1 MAVVIPIETKYNP
14 RGTRTA
20 IRDLESFR
28 DAVNKAGGG
37 FRGLAQVSGKVMQT
51 VGRNVSQTG
60 ATLSRNV
67 TLPLLALGAGAVVAF
82 NQVDEGLDTVAAKS
96 GATGKALEGLQG
108 VFNNVAKT
116 ATQDMSTVG
125 NVVGGLAGKFQITG
139 KPLEN
144 LSNQLLTLARVN
156 GADAI
161 STTENVGSAMVALGI
176 DSNNAGGFL
185 DSLLRASQRSGKGVD
200 ELAKLLAT
208 GAGTFKTYGI
218 STNEALGLIGELSRA
233 GIPATRVT
241 AGLNSAFGKLVKLG
255 EKDPA
260 KALRDMFVEIRD
272 SEDPT
277 MATADAVALFGSR
290 VGVTLAEGI
299 RSGKISI
306 DELDA
311 SLAGANGTLAA
322 AAKAVE
328 GPQEKFAR
336 MKNEVMLLG
345 ASLVEEL
352 VPIFEQYVLPIIRK
366 AIEFFQGLSP
376 QMRQI
381 VVIGGLI
388 AAALGPFLAILGA
401 IITGVGSLVVVI
413 GAISGPVAAVIAGIA
428 AFVAVLVTL
437 WTTSETFRNT
447 VIEVFNAVRAKIVEV
462 VDLIKAKLHENRDAV
477 TGLKNAFQTVWQFL
491 QTTLIPL
498 LVRFYGEYL
507 KGVISAIGIAIG
519 FVIDFI
525 SALYRFYQQVYL
537 GIQIIAQFSAAM
549 REKLGEVVTF
559 FQQLPGRIVA
569 AFGNA
574 GTMLFQT
581 GRNIVMGLWNGLQ
594 SMGSWLSSSLM
605 NWVRAVIPD
614 PVERI
619 LGIASPSRVFEDIGS
634 NLVLGLVEGLD
645 EDGYRAVNAAQD
657 LGRQIEMDSVHVF
670 EGTGRTLAESMGQAF
685 TDAVGPGG
693 SVYAALQSAMDSLA
707 ASLSRTITMNV
718 VTVGGGGGGG
728 GGGIGSPTPISD
740 PGASLPPIS
749 ASALGQYAP
758 QGPNLGPN
766 IPSGEG
772 RIFAELMA
780 LNTYRRAM
788 GGPVTAGQSYL
799 VGERGPE
806 LLHMGGRGGRVIPNH
821 ALGGVTVE
829 AGAVQVTV
837 NGGDRAEVQQ
847 AVDQAFQ
854 RLVRELAAL

>member
-14 RGTRTA
+14 RGTKTA
-20 IRDLESFR
+20 IRDLESFKA
-28 DAVNKAGGG
+28 AVDKAGGG
-37 FRGLAQVSGKVMQT
+37 FRGLAQVSGKVMQQ
-51 VGRNVSQTG
+51 VGRNVSNTG

-96 GATGKALEGLQG
+96 GATGKALQGLQG

-176 DSNNAGGFL
+176 DANSAGGFL

-208 GAGTFKTYGI
+208 GAGTFNTYGI

-272 SEDPT
+272 SKDPT

-311 SLAGANGTLAA
+311 SLAGANGTLAT

-437 WTTSETFRNT
+437 WTTSETFRTT
-447 VIEVFNAVRAKIVEV
+447 VIEVFNTVRAKIVEV
-462 VDLIKAKLHENRDAV
+462 VNLIKAKLHENRDAV
-477 TGLKNAFQTVWQFL
+477 EGLKNAFQTVWQFL

-525 SALYRFYQQVYL
+525 SALYRFYQQVYR
-537 GIQIIAQFSAAM
+537 GIQVIAQFSAAM

-559 FQQLPGRIVA
+559 FQELPGKIVA

-605 NWVRAVIPD
+605 NWVKSVIPD

-645 EDGYRAVNAAQD
+645 QDGPRAVDAAQD
-657 LGRQIEMDSVHVF
+657 LGRQIETDSVHVF
-670 EGTGRTLAESMGQAF
+670 EATGRTLAERMGKAF
-685 TDAVGPGG
+685 TDNVGPGG
-693 SVYAALQSAMDSLA
+693 SVYAALQSAMDALASSLA
-707 ASLSRTITMNV
+707 RTVTITV
-718 VTVGGGGGGG
+718 VENRVGGGGGGG
-728 GGGIGSPTPISD
+728 GGVGGGGGTDFELAAQQAQAALSAGTGLFDPNVSLPGLPSMAEWLAAGSP
-740 PGASLPPIS
+740 
-749 ASALGQYAP
+749 Q
-758 QGPNLGPN
+758 
-766 IPSGEG
+766 
-772 RIFAELMA
+772 FAE
-780 LNTYRRAM
+780 
-788 GGPVTAGQSYL
+788 GGSMRAGQLGL

-806 LLHMGGRGGRVIPNH
+806 LFRPTVSGRVIPNN
-821 ALGGVTVE
+821 ALGGITVE
-829 AGAVQVTV
+829 AGAVQVMV

>member
-1 MAVVIPIETKYNP
+1 
-14 RGTRTA
+14 
-20 IRDLESFR
+20 
-28 DAVNKAGGG
+28 
-37 FRGLAQVSGKVMQT
+37 MQS
-51 VGRNVSQTG
+51 VGRNISDVG

-67 TLPLLALGAGAVVAF
+67 TLPLVALGAGAVVAF
-82 NQVDEGLDTVAAKS
+82 NAVDEGLDTVAAKS

-176 DSNNAGGFL
+176 DANNAGGFL
-185 DSLLRASQRSGKGVD
+185 NSLLRASQRSGKGVD

-208 GAGTFKTYGI
+208 GAGTFNTYGI

-272 SEDPT
+272 SKDPT

-299 RSGKISI
+299 RSGKISV

-311 SLAGANGTLAA
+311 SLAGANGTLAS

-381 VVIGGLI
+381 VVIGGLV
-388 AAALGPFLAILGA
+388 AAALGPFLAILGS
-401 IITGVGSLVVVI
+401 IVTGVGGLIVVI
-413 GAISGPVAAVIAGIA
+413 GAISGPVAAVIAGVA
-428 AFVAVLVTL
+428 AFVAILVTL

-447 VIEVFNAVRAKIVEV
+447 VIEVFNSVRDKVLEV
-462 VDLIKAKLHENRDAV
+462 VDLVKAKLRENKDAV
-477 TGLKNAFQTVWQFL
+477 DALKNTFETIWTFL
-491 QTTLIPL
+491 RDTLIPL

-507 KGVISAIGIAIG
+507 KKVIEAVGFVIGVFIDLIGVVYRFGQQVGRGIAI
-519 FVIDFI
+519 V
-525 SALYRFYQQVYL
+525 AE
-537 GIQIIAQFSAAM
+537 FSAAM
-549 REKLGEVVTF
+549 RERLAEVIGWW
-559 FQQLPGRIVA
+559 QELPGKIIAV
-569 AFGNA
+569 FVNA
-574 GTMLFQT
+574 GTMLYET
-581 GRNIVMGLWNGLQ
+581 GRNIVMGLWNGIQ
-594 SMGSWLSSSLM
+594 NMGNWLRTSLM
-605 NWVRAVIPD
+605 NWVKSVIPD

-634 NLVLGLVEGLD
+634 NLVLGLVEGL
-645 EDGYRAVNAAQD
+645 EGDGDRAVSASQD
-657 LGRQIEMDSVHVF
+657 LGRQIETDSAHIF
-670 EGTGRTLAESMGQAF
+670 EQTGQRLADAMGQAF
-685 TDAVGPGG
+685 VSAISPGG
-693 SVYAALQSAMDSLA
+693 GIYSQLQSAMDALA
-707 ASLSRTITMNV
+707 DSLSRTITMNV
-718 VTVGGGGGGG
+718 VTVGGGGGG
-728 GGGIGSPTPISD
+728 IGTPTPISD
-740 PGASLPPIS
+740 PGAGLPAIS

-772 RIFAELMA
+772 RIYAELMA
-780 LNTYRRAM
+780 MNTYRRAM

-806 LLHMGGRGGRVIPNH
+806 LLQMGSRGGRIIPNN
-821 ALGGVTVE
+821 ALGGVTIQP
-829 AGAVQVTV
+829 GAVQVVV
-837 NGGDRAEVQQ
+837 NGGNSDEVKA
-847 AVDQAFQ
+847 AVDEAFT
-854 RLVRELAAL
+854 RLVRELGAL